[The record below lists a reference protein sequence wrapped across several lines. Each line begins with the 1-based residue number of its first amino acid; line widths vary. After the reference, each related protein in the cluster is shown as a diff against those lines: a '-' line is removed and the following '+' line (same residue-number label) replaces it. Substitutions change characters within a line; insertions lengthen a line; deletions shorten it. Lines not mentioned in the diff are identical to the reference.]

1 MRRTSKRNRN
11 GKKKGFVIIL
21 VLIVFLLSSALLL
34 YSRFWKE
41 TSAFISP
48 LASSNQNAAK
58 TLEKLLLDS
67 EIEFSSV
74 VLRNPSSYMVK
85 LKEDGEA
92 ILSINKDL
100 KNQIDSL
107 QAVLKQLT
115 IEGKRVVR
123 IDFRFERPTIEL
135 RD

>member
-1 MRRTSKRNRN
+1 
-11 GKKKGFVIIL
+11 
-21 VLIVFLLSSALLL
+21 
-34 YSRFWKE
+34 
-41 TSAFISP
+41 
-48 LASSNQNAAK
+48 
-58 TLEKLLLDS
+58 
-67 EIEFSSV
+67 
-74 VLRNPSSYMVK
+74 MVK

>member
-21 VLIVFLLSSALLL
+21 VLIVFLLSSAL
-34 YSRFWKE
+34 
-41 TSAFISP
+41 P
-48 LASSNQNAAK
+48 LSSSNQNAAK